1 MARKEH
7 VEIARRGKNGVRAW
21 RKKNPGSRL
30 DLSEADLSHAKL
42 AGSDLSRAN
51 LFQADLSL
59 ADLRRARLTGADLTY
74 ADLSNA
80 RLQGADLVKAKLGGA
95 NLVAAN
101 LSEAVAVG
109 ANLNQADL
117 GDAKAVG
124 ANLTQADLS
133 MADLPCTDFT
143 RAILDDANLSDVK
156 RLEEARFVEARL
168 LRVDLSRDFLAR
180 ADFTR
185 ADLSD
190 AKLVEAN
197 LRGAMLCRATL
208 TGANLAFAD
217 FTQAKLRKAVLCNAN
232 LTGARFLNTDLYGAD
247 LTGCRV
253 YGVSAWNVNLT
264 QTVQSNLMISPR
276 NEPAITVDK
285 LELAHFIYLM
295 LNNQK
300 IRDVIDTNTSKV
312 VLILGRFTPDRK
324 RILDAIR
331 EELRRHDLVPV
342 LFDFEIPRDRNITET
357 VTLLAGMA
365 CFIIAD
371 LTKPKSLPQELKAII
386 PDLEAVPVQPILRLS
401 DREYSMFQDFLS
413 RSSVLPIFRYK
424 DQRHLLR
431 NLVDKVIQPA
441 RQRRTLIERV
451 RTSGRSWADLYEEQ
465 MRRVLVLEKQIQRSR
480 ARNRRQGGA

>member
-7 VEIARRGKNGVRAW
+7 VEIARLGKNAVRAW
-21 RKKNPGSRL
+21 RKENSRRRL
-30 DLSEADLSHAKL
+30 DLSGADLNHAKL
-42 AGSDLSRAN
+42 AGSDLSHAN
-51 LFQADLSL
+51 LFQADLSS
-59 ADLRRARLTGADLTY
+59 ADLQRANLVQADLTY
-74 ADLSNA
+74 ADLSSA
-80 RLQGADLVKAKLGGA
+80 KLQGADLTKAKLMGA

-101 LSEAVAVG
+101 LSEAVAFR

-143 RAILDDANLSDVK
+143 RAILEKADLSDAK
-156 RLEEARFVEARL
+156 QLQEARFVGARL
-168 LRVDLSRDFLAR
+168 VHADLSRDFLGR
-180 ADFTR
+180 ADLTR
-185 ADLSD
+185 ADLSH
-190 AKLVEAN
+190 AKLVETN
-197 LRGAMLCRATL
+197 LRAATLFRTTL
-208 TGANLAFAD
+208 TGANLALAD
-217 FTQAKLRKAVLCNAN
+217 FTQAKLRKAVLCSAN
-232 LTGARFLNTDLYGAD
+232 LNGVRFLETDLNGAD

-253 YGVSAWNVNLT
+253 YGVSAWNVDLT
-264 QTVQSNLMISPR
+264 QTVQSNLRISRR

-285 LELAHFIYLM
+285 LELAQFIYL
-295 LNNQK
+295 LLSNQK

-331 EELRRHDLVPV
+331 EELRRQDLVPV

-357 VTLLAGMA
+357 VTLLARMA

-371 LTKPKSLPQELKAII
+371 LTKPKSLPQELQAII

-401 DREYSMFQDFLS
+401 DREYAMFRDFLS

-424 DQRHLLR
+424 NQRHLLR

-441 RQRRTLIERV
+441 QKRRMLIERM
-451 RTSGRSWADLYEEQ
+451 RALGRSWADLYDEQ
-465 MRRVLVLEKQIQRSR
+465 TQRVRALEKQIQRLR
-480 ARNRRQGGA
+480 MRNRG